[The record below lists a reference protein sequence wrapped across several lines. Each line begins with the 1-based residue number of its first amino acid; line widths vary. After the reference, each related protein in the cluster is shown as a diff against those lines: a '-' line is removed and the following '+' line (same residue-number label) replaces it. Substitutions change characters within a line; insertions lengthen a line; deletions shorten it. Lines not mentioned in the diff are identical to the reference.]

1 MASFRPFNP
10 RLQSVHFSVKAKF
23 EAQMEEAVAEF
34 QQREN
39 ELMDQLKSSKDAL
52 MQLHSLHDNVQSQ
65 LFTLRSQQG
74 LFFVPSL
81 LSLMSRVERVSVA
94 KDSEHS
100 MLFEELERSQSTIMS
115 LRRENEA
122 LLTQLNHAKN
132 RNVVSDVHELDKF
145 RALEEKPDASI
156 RNHGLVSAELESAR
170 RAADAEIQQLEAN
183 LVAKQFELE
192 ETKNQIKELELK
204 IQELPFKE
212 DYEKLKRRLHALQ
225 AVQFNDV
232 DADFSDESAGI
243 EKVFI
248 QKNCH
253 LEAELVRLKLDLT
266 NSDANIESLESEL
279 SSVSDVL
286 EKNRALVTKLEQDL
300 ERYTSLNAVSTQTL
314 LHGADSSAEQ
324 SRFDIVVGQRDRY
337 RKRVETLES
346 VSANMTILYFSP
358 IFSRFI
364 RSKLACRVRLIG

>member
-192 ETKNQIKELELK
+192 KNQIKELELK

-279 SSVSDVL
+279 SSL
-286 EKNRALVTKLEQDL
+286 LCQNKNL
-300 ERYTSLNAVSTQTL
+300 S
-314 LHGADSSAEQ
+314 HGCA
-324 SRFDIVVGQRDRY
+324 I
-337 RKRVETLES
+337 
-346 VSANMTILYFSP
+346 
-358 IFSRFI
+358 I
-364 RSKLACRVRLIG
+364 RSE